1 LLMRLVLV
9 RLGREVLEVLRREGG
24 KEVRLLLRMVKL
36 LLRLPAT
43 AVTRIPT
50 RRTRLPPIPP
60 LRRTKKLPS
69 SSSSHA
75 GAIRKRTKRRWSG
88 RRSEHLSAPHS
99 LDRFLPFDLL
109 FLSRFEGAFELGAE
123 FSTLFRRSPSV
134 SEGRKESEGETHLE
148 FKTVERENGHLRLVE
163 PPVVGESESSE
174 LVLVVVEVE
183 SEGRREGEGGL
194 VRKGKAVSRDRKREK
209 AGDVP

>member
-1 LLMRLVLV
+1 MRLVLV

-60 LRRTKKLPS
+60 LRRTKKLP

-148 FKTVERENGHLRLVE
+148 FKTVESKNRHLRLVE
-163 PPVVGESESSE
+163 PPVVGEGESSE

-183 SEGRREGEGGL
+183 SEGRGKREGGL
-194 VRKGKAVSRDRKREK
+194 VGRREAVSRESKRGK
-209 AGDVP
+209 GGDVP